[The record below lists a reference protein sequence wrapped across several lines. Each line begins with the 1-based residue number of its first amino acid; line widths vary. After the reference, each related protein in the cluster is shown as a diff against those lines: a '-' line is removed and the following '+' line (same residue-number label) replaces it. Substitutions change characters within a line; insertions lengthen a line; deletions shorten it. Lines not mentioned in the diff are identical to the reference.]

1 MNTVPKPLVLA
12 NQWTIVLAVVIA
24 LLTQNAW
31 ILLVPL
37 ISCMLSVFVGAHPV
51 MLVIKKFLRK
61 PLNEYIQ
68 EDKDQLKFNQWI
80 AISFLVIAVF
90 SYMFNSMIIYNV
102 ATIMVGVAA
111 MVAIL
116 GFCVGCFIRFQYQQW
131 QYKRKKTA

>member
-31 ILLVPL
+31 ILFVPL
-37 ISCMLSVFVGAHPV
+37 VSCVLSVFVGIHPV
-51 MLVIKKFLRK
+51 MLVVKEFLRK

-68 EDKDQLKFNQWI
+68 EDKDQLKFNQWM
-80 AISFLVIAVF
+80 AISFLTIAVI
-90 SYMFNSMIIYNV
+90 SYLFNMMTIFNI
-102 ATIMVGVAA
+102 ATIMVGIAA

-116 GFCVGCFIRFQYQQW
+116 GFCIGCFIRFQYQQW
-131 QYKRKKTA
+131 QYKRKKIA